1 MYGHVVALL
10 VEAIKDLE
18 SQLEEKTTSEEK
30 TKEID
35 DIKASLKRFSVF
47 WELIRMK
54 LLSRTDNEGFSHNT
68 NFIFQ

>member
-18 SQLEEKTTSEEK
+18 SQLVEKMEEK

-35 DIKASLKRFSVF
+35 EIKASLEELMRVLDASDNKDEVKR
-47 WELIRMK
+47 
-54 LLSRTDNEGFSHNT
+54 
-68 NFIFQ
+68 